1 MSQEQKAD
9 NGNSL
14 TTTKR
19 IGWIDLAKGICIVL
33 VVFNHVNVA
42 LGIDYPLAPQVNS
55 FRMPLYF
62 VLSGLFFKQYEG
74 FIGFLKR
81 KTNKLLIPFL
91 FFLLTTSVIPF
102 WLLHH
107 ENSLKCFFNEMNGPV
122 YNFAIWFLLC
132 LFEINILFYF
142 IQWLAGKLVPKHQV
156 LTVIAISLI
165 LGCCGLALGV
175 AKVWIPLYLATM
187 LTALPFFAFGWWLK
201 RHSNFLSS
209 PVNPKRDIPLLVLGL
224 LIIGLF
230 PAPVIYSFNVV
241 PREMVAMVYVC
252 GIIGTM
258 MVLIVSKM
266 IKHLPFVSF
275 WGRYSIMILCTHQ
288 FIIVSMAGL
297 AVKFMP
303 NLHPA
308 VQAVVVLLATL
319 AICHVLI
326 HFMKR
331 YMPHVTAQKDVIKVP

>member
-1 MSQEQKAD
+1 MSNEWTN
-9 NGNSL
+9 NGNSQL
-14 TTTKR
+14 LTKR

-42 LGIDYPLAPQVNS
+42 LDISYPLAPQVNS

-74 FIGFLKR
+74 FFGFLKR

-91 FFLLTTSVIPF
+91 FFLLATSVIPY

-142 IQWLAGKLVPKHQV
+142 IQWLAGRLIPKHQV
-156 LTVIAISLI
+156 LTVIIVSLL
-165 LGCCGLALGV
+165 LGCCGLAFGV
-175 AKVWIPLYLATM
+175 AKIWIPLYLATM
-187 LTALPFFAFGWWLK
+187 LTALPFFAFGWWLR

-209 PVNPKRDIPLLVLGL
+209 PVDLKRDLLMIVAGL
-224 LIIGLF
+224 LIIGFF

-241 PREMVAMVYVC
+241 PRDAVAMVYVC
-252 GIIGTM
+252 GIMGTM
-258 MVLIVSKM
+258 LVLIVSKM

-288 FIIVSMAGL
+288 FIVVSMASLFKKFTPDFHPAAML
-297 AVKFMP
+297 AVVFLTTM
-303 NLHPA
+303 
-308 VQAVVVLLATL
+308 VL
-319 AICHVLI
+319 CHWLI

-331 YMPHVTAQKDVIKVP
+331 YMPHVTAQKDVIKIP